1 MTPGQTAE
9 ISGPKKA
16 FLINKPTVA
25 ASIIKRG
32 KRPLLIIGSQAP
44 NIKTMDG
51 DLIDTANRI
60 TRATG
65 MTIAATGHIIGKFKN
80 RDVPNTHSIPLM
92 SLGDRL
98 KTENWNGFDGEG
110 PYDLILIVGHPYYM
124 AWLILSGLKNFNQ
137 KLTTLSIG
145 ASYQPN
151 ASWSTGSI
159 PTERWIEQID
169 ELVRALEEK

>member
-1 MTPGQTAE
+1 MNPGQTAE

-25 ASIIKRG
+25 VSMIKRA

-44 NIKTMDG
+44 KIKTMEG

-60 TRATG
+60 TKATG
-65 MTIAATGHIIGKFKN
+65 MTIAATGHIIGQFKDRN
-80 RDVPNTHSIPLM
+80 IPNTYSIPLM

-98 KTENWNGFDGEG
+98 KTEDWNGLDGQG

-124 AWLILSGLKNFNQ
+124 AWLVLSGLKNFNQ
-137 KLTTLSIG
+137 NLTTLSIG

-151 ASWSTGSI
+151 ASWSTGSM
-159 PTERWIEQID
+159 PTKRWMEQMA
-169 ELVRALEEK
+169 ELVTALEEK